1 MHTAHL
7 STVCKSTYPTLNFRK
22 SRNKF
27 LNYNNSVTQKVA
39 ILTFHAVLSLCN
51 PDWTSTQWGGQIVTF
66 CHIIHNKQS
75 NLPNHQTT
83 NYATIY
89 KMPHLH
95 LSSLVTKKKIETV
108 VIFFHST
115 SRLCTY
121 PYLAHLLYIIK
132 CVPHCPVHTP
142 PSAPPPTAHLSIPPQ
157 HPIRRTP
164 RQQERTSRQERQA
177 RQQNTPRR
185 LTQHPP
191 PAANHPSPPHQT

>member
-1 MHTAHL
+1 
-7 STVCKSTYPTLNFRK
+7 
-22 SRNKF
+22 
-27 LNYNNSVTQKVA
+27 
-39 ILTFHAVLSLCN
+39 
-51 PDWTSTQWGGQIVTF
+51 
-66 CHIIHNKQS
+66 
-75 NLPNHQTT
+75 
-83 NYATIY
+83 
-89 KMPHLH
+89 MPHLH
-95 LSSLVTKKKIETV
+95 LSSLVTKKKIETG

-157 HPIRRTP
+157 HPIRRTSRQERRTP
-164 RQQERTSRQERQA
+164 RQQERTPRQERQA

-191 PAANHPSPPHQT
+191 PAANHPIATTPNVGAPFMTPVARQGETAGEPNTLATAHPTPATVRAADILPPPGGNGRHKWRPYDTPTPR